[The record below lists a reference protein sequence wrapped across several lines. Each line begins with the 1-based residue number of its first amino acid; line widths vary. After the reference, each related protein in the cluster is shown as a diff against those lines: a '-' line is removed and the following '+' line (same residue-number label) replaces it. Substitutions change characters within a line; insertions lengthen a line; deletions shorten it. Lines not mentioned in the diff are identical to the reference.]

1 MADTA
6 AIAASLILAGLGL
19 FQAALA
25 FGTPLGRFAWGGQ
38 NERLPLGLRAASAM
52 TIPIY
57 ALIAIVLHDRAGVV
71 EMLPDDAARIG
82 AWVVVGYFVLGVG
95 MNAVSRSRPERM
107 VMTPV
112 ALLLAVLAAIV
123 AAS

>member
-1 MADTA
+1 MANAA
-6 AIAASLILAGLGL
+6 AIVASLILAGLGL
-19 FQAALA
+19 FQAALT

-57 ALIAIVLHDRAGVV
+57 ALIAIVLLSRAGAID
-71 EMLPDDAARIG
+71 MLSEDAARIG

-95 MNAVSRSRPERM
+95 MNAASRSRSERLM
-107 VMTPV
+107 MTPV
-112 ALLLAVLAAIV
+112 ALVLAVLAAVV